1 MRMECRSQCDVASS
15 THTCRSIPDELE
27 EAGLIKREVGK
38 QGGSRHPGLSVAL
51 AICAIPVSM
60 PTHVPCGLPSCAA
73 PPVLQM
79 MCQSW
84 AETHPAYY
92 AGLLDLTACT
102 GDKTTVKGCSA
113 AVNLQMCR
121 YA

>member
-1 MRMECRSQCDVASS
+1 
-15 THTCRSIPDELE
+15 
-27 EAGLIKREVGK
+27 
-38 QGGSRHPGLSVAL
+38 
-51 AICAIPVSM
+51 M

-73 PPVLQM
+73 PPALQM

-113 AVNLQMCR
+113 AVNFADVPLRVAKPHLLAADVRSFPSANVNSACLCPYRAVAVGRRPERWPCQHALQGKPT
-121 YA
+121 